1 MLKGVRS
8 RLTAD
13 AHMASLVER
22 FATARPLPVGRALV
36 VAIALLKGSAYR
48 LWFRLTRRRVTIG
61 RHFRVFGRVRVRGP
75 GSVIIGDNVEMHGT
89 VTPYTHDRA
98 ARIVIGDRVILDST
112 RFGCANEIVVGA
124 DCLLAEASL
133 MDTDM
138 HSLGADRRQPG
149 APVRSAPVVLEEN
162 VWVGQWAILLRGTRV
177 GRNSVV
183 SSGAVCAR
191 EYPANVVI
199 MGNPARAASPIPGAA
214 SPADDPVR
222 RS

>member
-1 MLKGVRS
+1 MRPGVRS

-13 AHMASLVER
+13 THMASLVEK
-22 FATARPLPVGRALV
+22 FATTRPLPVGRALV
-36 VAIALLKGSAYR
+36 VGIALLKGWAYR
-48 LWFRLTRRRVTIG
+48 LWFRLTRRRVTVG

-75 GSVIIGDNVEMHGT
+75 GTVIIGDGVEMHGT

-112 RFGCANEIVVGA
+112 RFGCAKEIVVGA

-138 HSLGADRRQPG
+138 HSLRVDRRHPG
-149 APVRSAPVVLEEN
+149 APVTSAPIVLEEN
-162 VWVGQWAILLRGTRV
+162 VWVGQWAILLRGTHV

-191 EYPANVVI
+191 QYPANVVI
-199 MGNPARAASPIPGAA
+199 MGNPARAASPIPVGAPLA
-214 SPADDPVR
+214 ADPAPGP
-222 RS
+222 

>member
-13 AHMASLVER
+13 AHMASLVEK

-75 GSVIIGDNVEMHGT
+75 GSVIIGDNVEIHGT

-98 ARIVIGDRVILDST
+98 ARIVIGDRAILDST
-112 RFGCANEIVVGA
+112 RFGCANE
-124 DCLLAEASL
+124 
-133 MDTDM
+133 
-138 HSLGADRRQPG
+138 
-149 APVRSAPVVLEEN
+149 
-162 VWVGQWAILLRGTRV
+162 
-177 GRNSVV
+177 
-183 SSGAVCAR
+183 
-191 EYPANVVI
+191 
-199 MGNPARAASPIPGAA
+199 
-214 SPADDPVR
+214 
-222 RS
+222 